1 MRAKS
6 GCLMLLLFV
15 ASLLLTGC
23 RKDAEINSALA
34 ELDAFTTEIYTRVKT
49 TPTTEGVD
57 AAQAYM
63 DSRKRE
69 IKAKVALLTG
79 VRGVQVSDETERG
92 LIEAVRR
99 NQMNIIG
106 LQSMP
111 IAPTDAAFKT
121 KLDKLI
127 NDYLSLFQA

>member
-6 GCLMLLLFV
+6 GCLLLLV
-15 ASLLLTGC
+15 AASLLLAGC
-23 RKDAEINSALA
+23 RREAEVNSALA
-34 ELDAFTTEIYTRVKT
+34 ELDAFTTEIDTRVRT
-49 TPTTEGVD
+49 NPTTEGLD
-57 AAQAYM
+57 AAQQYL

-69 IKAKVALLTG
+69 MKAKVALLTG
-79 VRGVQVSDETERG
+79 VRGIQVSDETERR
-92 LIEAVRR
+92 LIETVRR
-99 NQMNIIG
+99 NQMTIIG
-106 LQSMP
+106 LQSLP